1 MRAARAGDSLAIF
14 CGLLLN
20 ARLGLAQPR
29 ADNDTFEL
37 IARSDTY
44 ASLFRRALVPGRAG
58 SLVETET
65 AAPIYEYVSVRAL
78 RLDIGPLTDAL
89 SVEVSAWARGWPT
102 AAKPENQLDGDVQTA
117 FATLSHGP
125 GFIRLG
131 RQQMAGGAARFVRF
145 DGLMLGGA
153 LGAGFEAGAYTGLT
167 VLPRWDARPGYHHLG
182 GEADTLLRDSDALA
196 EPERSGHWLAGARF
210 GYASSTLSASAS
222 FHEQREDGGLAH
234 RNLGIDATGRVGWAS
249 LHASTILDTE
259 ALGLADARVWANLLP
274 LEAVSLTVEY
284 LHTEPALW
292 LSRQSVLSVFAA
304 DRFDEA
310 GGIATARLS
319 SAITL
324 EGAGFLT
331 VYDDGRPGM
340 RSEGSMRL
348 APDLRTV
355 LRLSYVRLLAPKNG
369 YHSLRASL
377 SRRLLARTT
386 GTLEAYSY
394 LYDHAIASY
403 RTSSVYSATLSRQIV
418 PAWALLI
425 GGSLARTPYAGLD
438 AQALARASYSF
449 EHSSPGGR

>member
-1 MRAARAGDSLAIF
+1 
-14 CGLLLN
+14 
-20 ARLGLAQPR
+20 
-29 ADNDTFEL
+29 
-37 IARSDTY
+37 
-44 ASLFRRALVPGRAG
+44 
-58 SLVETET
+58 LVETET

-78 RLDIGPLTDAL
+78 RLDMGPLTDSL

-102 AAKPENQLDGDVQTA
+102 TARPERPFDGDVQTA

-145 DGLMLGGA
+145 DGLMLVGA

-182 GEADTLLRDSDALA
+182 GEADTLLRDSSALA

-210 GYASSTLSASAS
+210 GYASSALSASAS
-222 FHEQREDGGLAH
+222 FHEQREDGGLSH
-234 RNLGIDATGRVGWAS
+234 RNLGIDASGRLRWAS
-249 LHASTILDTE
+249 LHASTIVDTDS
-259 ALGLADARVWANLLP
+259 LRLADARLWANFSP
-274 LEAVSLTVEY
+274 LEAASLTVEY
-284 LHTEPALW
+284 LRTEPALW
-292 LSRQSVLSVFAA
+292 LSRQSVLSVFAS
-304 DRFDEA
+304 DRFDEV

-319 SAITL
+319 DAITL
-324 EGAGFLT
+324 EGSGFLT
-331 VYDDGRPGM
+331 VYDDGRPGL
-340 RSEGSMRL
+340 RNEGSVRL
-348 APDLRTV
+348 SPDRRSV

-377 SRRLLARTT
+377 SRRLLVQTT
-386 GTLEAYSY
+386 GTLEAYNY
-394 LYDHAIASY
+394 FYDHAIASY

-418 PAWALLI
+418 PAWTLLV

-449 EHSSPGGR
+449 EHSATGRR